1 MRGIRRTA
9 NGEPLVSRKTRLL
22 VLVAVGVAAA
32 ALVYALSRRGGERPG
47 VILLSGNIEVTD
59 ADVSFKIAGRV
70 EERLFDEGEL
80 VKAGDVVARLETG
93 ELTAEVGLRR
103 AELQAAQAALDEL
116 EAGSRPEE
124 IARAE
129 AAAQE
134 AQAYLDQLVAGPRP
148 QEVAQAQA
156 ALERAKADLKNRQVE
171 YDRYTK
177 LHSQG
182 AVTTEDFDKSRTA
195 YEVAQAQVDEVQKRY
210 ELVKEGPRKEEI
222 ERARAALAQAK
233 ASYELVKNGPRL
245 QTIEQARA
253 HVEQAR
259 QSLTLAE
266 TQLGY
271 ATVRSPLTGVVLA
284 KHIES
289 GEYVAPGT
297 PVVTVGD
304 LVHVWVRAYI
314 NETDLGRVTVGQQA
328 RVTTDTYPGKVYEGR
343 VSFIASQAEFTPK
356 NVQTKAERVKLVYRI
371 KVDIPNPKMELK
383 PGMPADVEILL
394 DAEK

>member
-1 MRGIRRTA
+1 VT
-9 NGEPLVSRKTRLL
+9 RKRRLL
-22 VLVAVGVAAA
+22 VLVAVGAAVA
-32 ALVYALSRRGGERPG
+32 ALVYALPRRRTKEPAS
-47 VILLSGNIEVTD
+47 ILVSGNIEVTD
-59 ADVSFKIAGRV
+59 ADVSFKLAGRV

-93 ELTAEVGLRR
+93 ELTAQVGLRR

-156 ALERAKADLKNRQVE
+156 AVERAKADLSNLKVE

-182 AVTTEDFDKSRTA
+182 AVTTEDFDRSRTA

-233 ASYELVKNGPRL
+233 ANYELAKNGPRRE
-245 QTIEQARA
+245 TIEQARA
-253 HVEQAR
+253 RVEQAR

-284 KHIES
+284 KHIEP

-304 LVHVWVRAYI
+304 LVHVWLRAYI
-314 NETDLGRVTVGQQA
+314 NEPDLGRVKVGQEA
-328 RVTTDTYPGKVYEGR
+328 RVTTDTYPNRAYEGR

-356 NVQTKAERVKLVYRI
+356 NVQTTAERVKLVYRI
-371 KVDIPNPKMELK
+371 KIDISNPKMELK
-383 PGMPADVEILL
+383 PGMPADAEILL
-394 DAEK
+394 DAEE